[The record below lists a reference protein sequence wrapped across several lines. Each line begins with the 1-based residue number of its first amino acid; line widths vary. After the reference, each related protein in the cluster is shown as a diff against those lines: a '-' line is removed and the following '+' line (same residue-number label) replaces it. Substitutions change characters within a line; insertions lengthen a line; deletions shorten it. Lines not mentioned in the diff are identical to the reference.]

1 MKIVKISVCGGLG
14 KMGKLL
20 INKVIKN
27 KKLKLESI
35 TDKKNS
41 LSIQGINIQDNNINA
56 FKNTDVIVD
65 FSRPEATMQILK
77 IANKLKK
84 AVVVG
89 TTGFNKKQNK
99 LIKKI
104 SKTIPIFKS
113 GNMSLGINLLE
124 YIVNILS
131 KKIPADYQVGI
142 SDQHHKEKIDYPSG
156 TALMLANAISKG
168 KKKKLELI
176 KGKVF
181 LNSKKGIPKKNKIN
195 FYITRKGNIIGKHS
209 INFKNKIENIEL
221 KHTAFSRELFADGA
235 LKAALWISKKNKGLF
250 DMQDMLN
257 LK

>member
-1 MKIVKISVCGGLG
+1 
-14 KMGKLL
+14 
-20 INKVIKN
+20 
-27 KKLKLESI
+27 
-35 TDKKNS
+35 
-41 LSIQGINIQDNNINA
+41 
-56 FKNTDVIVD
+56 
-65 FSRPEATMQILK
+65 
-77 IANKLKK
+77 
-84 AVVVG
+84 
-89 TTGFNKKQNK
+89 
-99 LIKKI
+99 
-104 SKTIPIFKS
+104 
-113 GNMSLGINLLE
+113 
-124 YIVNILS
+124 
-131 KKIPADYQVGI
+131 
-142 SDQHHKEKIDYPSG
+142 
-156 TALMLANAISKG
+156 MLANAISKG

>member
-1 MKIVKISVCGGLG
+1 MKIVKISICGGLG

-20 INKVIKN
+20 INKVMKN

-35 TDKKNS
+35 TDKKNTI
-41 LSIQGINIQDNNINA
+41 SIQGINIQGNNIDT

-77 IANKLKK
+77 IAKKLKK

-131 KKIPADYQVGI
+131 KKIPTDYQVGI
-142 SDQHHKEKIDYPSG
+142 TDQHHKKKIDYPSG

-168 KKKKLELI
+168 KKKKLESI
-176 KGKVF
+176 KGKIF
-181 LNSKKGIPKKNKIN
+181 LNSKRDNPQKNKIN
-195 FYITRKGNIIGKHS
+195 FYIKRKGNIIGKHS

-235 LKAALWISKKNKGLF
+235 LKAAIWINKKNKGLF